1 MATLIKS
8 KAGLKKAYAKS
19 PHEIMEYFPHIP
31 KLLEEFPME
40 VCLAYVFYRLELGQ
54 NMALYT
60 GVVRIHRVDASLA
73 RTAVSTQHLT
83 REHFDDLYQKIFSIK
98 VPKTAKSDLERAQK
112 TRDRIM
118 HGKQA
123 SDDQIRN
130 AIARV
135 LEYAEEINAQ
145 LDRRHKLKPFGSLKG
160 FAGRGKKLD
169 KKTSRFVLKG
179 IGFGIS

>member
-8 KAGLKKAYAKS
+8 KAGLKKAYANS
-19 PHEIMEYFPHIP
+19 PVEVRDYFPHIP
-31 KLLEEFPME
+31 NLLDDFPME

-60 GVVRIHRVDASLA
+60 GVVRIHRVEASLA
-73 RTAVSTQHLT
+73 RTAVSSQHLT
-83 REHFDDLYQKIFSIK
+83 REHFDDLYQKIFALK
-98 VPKTAKSDLERAQK
+98 VPRTAKSDLEGAQR

-118 HGKQA
+118 HGKKE

-135 LEYAEEINAQ
+135 LEYTEEINAQ
-145 LDRRHKLKPFGSLKG
+145 LGKKHKLKPFGSLKG

-169 KKTSRFVLKG
+169 TRTSRFVLKG
-179 IGFGIS
+179 IGFGIA